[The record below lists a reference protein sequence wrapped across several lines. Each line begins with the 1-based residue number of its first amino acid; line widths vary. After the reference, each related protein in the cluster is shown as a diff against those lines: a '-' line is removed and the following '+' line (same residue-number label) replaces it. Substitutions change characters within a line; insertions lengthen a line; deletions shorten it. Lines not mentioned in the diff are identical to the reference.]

1 MDEEPIGQERR
12 SIGRLKK
19 FDLENTANLVR
30 NRGAKQISKNVIKLV
45 FSFTKNHKYVQLEP

>member
-1 MDEEPIGQERR
+1 MDEELIGQERR
-12 SIGRLKK
+12 SLGRLKK

-45 FSFTKNHKYVQLEP
+45 PRKKKPKKP